1 MPYAKYVQ
9 LATVKPNGRPSNRT
23 VVYRGFLGATRTPR
37 LFNPHALRESR
48 LALATA
54 NPPKL
59 LHGRPPTEPLS
70 APIFPLCAGDTSNIT
85 VVTDLRSNKVEEIR
99 SNPGGEF
106 AWYFPESRE
115 QFRIAG
121 DLTVVSKESA
131 EMQSERSAAWNRMSP
146 AGRAQFAW
154 PTPGFPQLE
163 EGQVRPGTNKQTFDV
178 AEEVTAD
185 GSPAHD
191 NFCLVVMD
199 VKEVDHLSLRSNRR
213 YVHVKD
219 EGGEWATTEV
229 NP

>member
-9 LATVKPNGRPSNRT
+9 LATVKSNGRPSNRT

-54 NPPKL
+54 DPPEL
-59 LHGRPPTEPLS
+59 LRGRPPTEPLS
-70 APIFPLCAGDTSNIT
+70 APLFPLFAGDTSNIT

-106 AWYFPESRE
+106 AWYFPSPGTV
-115 QFRIAG
+115 RIAG

-131 EMQSERSAAWNRMSP
+131 EMQSERSAAWKRMSP

-154 PTPGFPQLE
+154 PTPGF
-163 EGQVRPGTNKQTFDV
+163 RTRRGTGETGDQQ
-178 AEEVTAD
+178 AD
-185 GSPAHD
+185 LRRGRGGHRGRSPAHD

>member
-1 MPYAKYVQ
+1 MRPEPPPRPDSPRFPPCPPDHRSAETSSRTTTDRTAFR
-9 LATVKPNGRPSNRT
+9 ATFPVFAGE
-23 VVYRGFLGATRTPR
+23 TP
-37 LFNPHALRESR
+37 
-48 LALATA
+48 
-54 NPPKL
+54 
-59 LHGRPPTEPLS
+59 
-70 APIFPLCAGDTSNIT
+70 NIT

-131 EMQSERSAAWNRMSP
+131 EMQSERSAAWKRMSP